1 MPYDFR
7 LLSLGVGDAFS
18 ALYYSSCFA
27 LEADGH
33 WLLMDSPH
41 PIRKIFREG
50 TQAAALSMD
59 VDRIDALV
67 LTHLHGD
74 HASGVEGLAF
84 YFRYVLGRKLTVI
97 THPDVADRLW
107 SKHLAGGMEWS
118 FQGVGQPPI
127 QHTQDDFLE
136 FILLE
141 ENQTVVQGPFAIS
154 GRKTIH
160 SISTMAFKIHAAGRT
175 LGYSADTA
183 FDPSLVA
190 WLAAADLVV
199 HEAGAGFMHTPY
211 ESLAALPADL
221 RAKMLILHY
230 PDTFDR
236 EASVIEPMRQ
246 GKIYHV

>member
-1 MPYDFR
+1 MSGFR

-18 ALYYSSCFA
+18 ALYYSSCFV

-50 TQAAALSMD
+50 TRAAGLTMD

-84 YFRYVLGRKLTVI
+84 YFRYVLGRKLPVI
-97 THPDVADRLW
+97 THPEIAERLW
-107 SKHLAGGMEWS
+107 SKHLAGSMEWS
-118 FQGVGQPPI
+118 LQEVGQPPS
-127 QHTQDDFLE
+127 QRARDDFLE
-136 FILLE
+136 ITLLE
-141 ENQTVVQGPFAIS
+141 ENQTLLQGPFDLS
-154 GRKTIH
+154 CRKTIH
-160 SISTMAFKIHAAGRT
+160 NIPTVAFKIRAAGRT

-183 FDPSLVA
+183 FDPSLVD
-190 WLAAADLVV
+190 WLSAADLVV
-199 HEAGAGFMHTPY
+199 HEASGGFMHTPY

-230 PDTFDR
+230 PDTFDLDV
-236 EASVIEPMRQ
+236 SVIEPMRQ
-246 GKIYHV
+246 GRIYQV